1 MEINLNKDFLAMLEA
16 PWLKKQIETHLVF
29 GLCSRKVPLGLLFIA
44 ICVMYI
50 FHDVFTSKESFVK
63 QLWNDSEYLVFIIG
77 GIYML
82 KIPKYHQAALGWWTT
97 KGSLVLICMAG
108 IVNYGLVGFF
118 RGSPDA
124 MHVTLMAVIWFPS
137 LEFIPSLTEKQ
148 KYLTIARIVVSIP
161 LLILWH
167 RTGTWS

>member
-1 MEINLNKDFLAMLEA
+1 MEIDLNKDFLAMLEA

-50 FHDVFTSKESFVK
+50 FYDVLTSKESFVK
-63 QLWNDSEYLVFIIG
+63 QLWNDSEYLIFIIG

-82 KIPKYHQAALGWWTT
+82 KMPKYHQAALGWWTT

-118 RGSPDA
+118 KGSPDA
-124 MHVTLMAVIWFPS
+124 MHVTLMAIIWFPS

-148 KYLTIARIVVSIP
+148 KYLTIARIVLSIP